1 MADNRPMIESPGPLR
16 LRSHAVHI
24 ESREFASITGVKDVL
39 SFNENEII
47 LLSDGGGMTVGGNDL
62 HITKL
67 NLEEGQIIISGQ
79 ICALEY
85 DDLPAPKGSL
95 FSRMFH

>member
-1 MADNRPMIESPGPLR
+1 
-16 LRSHAVHI
+16 
-24 ESREFASITGVKDVL
+24 
-39 SFNENEII
+39 
-47 LLSDGGGMTVGGNDL
+47 MTVEGNDL

-85 DDLPAPKGSL
+85 DDLPAPKVSL

>member
-24 ESREFASITGVKDVL
+24 ENREFASITGVKDVL

-47 LLSDGGGMTVGGNDL
+47 LLSDGGGMTV
-62 HITKL
+62 
-67 NLEEGQIIISGQ
+67 
-79 ICALEY
+79 
-85 DDLPAPKGSL
+85 
-95 FSRMFH
+95 